1 MIVTAFL
8 LAAAPLPQDVI
19 TADLVP
25 GMLPAGIAD
34 DEVRIPGI
42 TDAAV
47 QACIRFFERELAA
60 PAGMRIDRSAMTSS
74 PTLGQ
79 IWRADA
85 VSLEAPLRASRFTCT
100 RDSKSIE
107 PLDAPDAE

>member
-8 LAAAPLPQDVI
+8 LAATPLPQDVV
-19 TADLVP
+19 TADRVP
-25 GMLPAGIAD
+25 GMLPAGIGD
-34 DEVRIPGI
+34 DEVRLPGI

-60 PAGMRIDRSAMTSS
+60 QAGMRIDRSAMTSS

-85 VSLEAPLRASRFTCT
+85 VSVKAPLRASRFTCT
-100 RDSKSIE
+100 KDSKSIE
-107 PLDAPDAE
+107 PLGAPDAE